1 MNELQS
7 SDICTQFGK
16 MNLGFDFGSLL
27 SQLPNILGNVIS
39 IGTTIASAIGS
50 DDLGAGDTVT
60 IKNPIVTQS
69 LGSSVAYYSLMT
81 SQAPNNS
88 IGLHVALYDSA
99 TVESFMSTKAKDPKA
114 LAPLTKFVV
123 PLLKWLNA

>member
-27 SQLPNILGNVIS
+27 SQIPNILGNVIS
-39 IGTTIASAIGS
+39 IGTTIVSAIGS

-60 IKNPIVTQS
+60 IKNPMVTQS

-88 IGLHVALYDSA
+88 TGLHVALYDSA

>member
-27 SQLPNILGNVIS
+27 SQIPNILGNVIS

-60 IKNPIVTQS
+60 IKNPMVTQS

-88 IGLHVALYDSA
+88 TGLHVALYDSA

>member
-7 SDICTQFGK
+7 SDLCNQFGK
-16 MNLGFDFGSLL
+16 MNLGFDFGSLI
-27 SQLPNILGNVIS
+27 SQIPNILGNVIS
-39 IGTTIASAIGS
+39 IGTIIASAVGS
-50 DDLGAGDTVT
+50 EEFGATDSTL
-60 IKNPIVTQS
+60 IKNPIITQS

-88 IGLHVALYDSA
+88 TGLHVALYDSA

-114 LAPLTKFVV
+114 LAPLTKFIV

>member
-7 SDICTQFGK
+7 SDICNQFGK

-27 SQLPNILGNVIS
+27 SQVPNILGNVIS

-88 IGLHVALYDSA
+88 TGLHVALYDSA

-123 PLLKWLNA
+123 PLLKWSNA